1 MILMK
6 KKAGYFLIIDPQK
19 NTLRI
24 STEDE
29 WLIEQV
35 VKNNANI
42 RKHKTIKELL
52 DEVRDYLKGGGE
64 DEEFQVR
71 LRLVLKLIRLKSLI
85 GWIWAV

>member
-1 MILMK
+1 MILMKK

-19 NTLRI
+19 NSLRI

-42 RKHKTIKELL
+42 NKHKTIKELL
-52 DEVRDYLKGGGE
+52 DEVRDYLKGGGQDVE
-64 DEEFQVR
+64 
-71 LRLVLKLIRLKSLI
+71 
-85 GWIWAV
+85 

>member
-42 RKHKTIKELL
+42 RKHKTIKEVL

-64 DEEFQVR
+64 DEDS
-71 LRLVLKLIRLKSLI
+71 K
-85 GWIWAV
+85 